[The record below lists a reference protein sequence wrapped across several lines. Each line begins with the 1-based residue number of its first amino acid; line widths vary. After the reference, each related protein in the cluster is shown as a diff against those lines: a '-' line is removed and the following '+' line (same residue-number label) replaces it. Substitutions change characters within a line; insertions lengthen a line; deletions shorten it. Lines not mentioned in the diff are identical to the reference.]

1 MAAIEMKTMK
11 SRCGDVGTTISSVRD
26 PSWWFAHDSKD
37 FAFPFFLLVISHIS
51 FHYFAITI
59 FMSINLM
66 ICIYISTGFG
76 NELEFP
82 LPCPTRCCH
91 TVYHPVIRVD
101 YTPPIAGMFVPPYL
115 KAFVKEMTTLS
126 SDDKNKNSFLVVV
139 GNLPPETRNHD
150 LLQLFQ
156 PFGHV
161 IGADI
166 AIAQHTGLSGRFAF
180 VNFATK
186 EAAQSAIERL
196 NGIDY
201 HNFILRVEWS
211 TPTTT

>member
-37 FAFPFFLLVISHIS
+37 FAFPFFLLVISPYKFSLFCNHN
-51 FHYFAITI
+51 FHVNQY
-59 FMSINLM
+59 L
-66 ICIYISTGFG
+66 STGFG

-101 YTPPIAGMFVPPYL
+101 YTPPIAGMFVPSYL

-161 IGADI
+161 IGADV
-166 AIAQHTGLSGRFAF
+166 AIAHHTGLSGRFAF

-201 HNFILRVEWS
+201 HNFILRVECS

>member
-1 MAAIEMKTMK
+1 M
-11 SRCGDVGTTISSVRD
+11 ISSEPKPPVRD

-37 FAFPFFLLVISHIS
+37 FAFVFSIIYLPYKFSLFCNHD
-51 FHYFAITI
+51 FHVYQSND
-59 FMSINLM
+59 MYL
-66 ICIYISTGFG
+66 STGFG
-76 NELEFP
+76 SEVEFP
-82 LPCPTRCCH
+82 LPCPRSCCH
-91 TVYHPVIRVD
+91 NTVYHPVIRVD

-115 KAFVKEMTTLS
+115 RAFVKEMTTQS
-126 SDDKNKNSFLVVV
+126 SNDKKKNSFLVVV

-161 IGADI
+161 ISADV